1 MTHKTSFATAIGC
14 IDGRIQTTLNEWVR
28 QVAGVEY
35 VDTITWPGANGALAD
50 GEIGGIRRALEI
62 SASAHGSRL
71 VVVAGHHDC
80 AAHPGT
86 AEEHRLIVA
95 KAVERVRSWNL
106 PVEVIGAWIGPDW
119 KTERV

>member
-1 MTHKTSFATAIGC
+1 MTHRASFATAIGC

-62 SASAHGSRL
+62 SASAHGSSSWPATTTVPPTPARQ
-71 VVVAGHHDC
+71 
-80 AAHPGT
+80 
-86 AEEHRLIVA
+86 
-95 KAVERVRSWNL
+95 RST
-106 PVEVIGAWIGPDW
+106 G
-119 KTERV
+119 